1 MSVVGSTLE
10 SKVTAGEVTLTRT
23 YFLAR
28 KEDLRRCYERYL
40 ERIERVKQFTQVY
53 LIANEEVPESSELAR
68 ENLLSDLRAQS
79 DDSLVEDEWGLY
91 SYATALRSLDEPIAP
106 QPPSRACGKT
116 SYLQTRKNSPAHSL
130 ARSASPS
137 CRGPISLSGSCI
149 LQAPATNEAGG
160 R

>member
-1 MSVVGSTLE
+1 M
-10 SKVTAGEVTLTRT
+10 TAGEVTLTRT

-91 SYATALRSLDEPIAP
+91 SYATALRSIDEPITPRNLRLAP
-106 QPPSRACGKT
+106 VGRPPT
-116 SYLQTRKNSPAHSL
+116 
-130 ARSASPS
+130 
-137 CRGPISLSGSCI
+137 CRR
-149 LQAPATNEAGG
+149 G
-160 R
+160 RIPPLIH

>member
-40 ERIERVKQFTQVY
+40 ERIERVKQFTRVY

-106 QPPSRACGKT
+106 RNLRLAPVGRPPT
-116 SYLQTRKNSPAHSL
+116 
-130 ARSASPS
+130 
-137 CRGPISLSGSCI
+137 CRR
-149 LQAPATNEAGG
+149 G
-160 R
+160 RTPPLIH